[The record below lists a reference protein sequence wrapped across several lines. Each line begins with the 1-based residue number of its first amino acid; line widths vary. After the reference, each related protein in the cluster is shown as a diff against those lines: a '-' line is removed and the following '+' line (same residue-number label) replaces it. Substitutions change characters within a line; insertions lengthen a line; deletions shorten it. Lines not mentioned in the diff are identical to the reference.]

1 MSKEKGK
8 VKWYD
13 PEKGYGF
20 IKPDGGEK
28 DLFFHKSNIDNLEQ
42 NISNDEV
49 VEYEEAEGK
58 KGPEAVN
65 VKSLQ
70 S

>member
-1 MSKEKGK
+1 MHKKGK

-13 PEKGYGF
+13 SEKGYGF
-20 IKPDGGEK
+20 IAPVGGGK
-28 DLFFHKSNIDNLEQ
+28 DIFFHKSNIESLQRSLE
-42 NISNDEV
+42 NDEL
-49 VEYEEAEGK
+49 VEYEEGTGK

-65 VKSLQ
+65 VKSVR